1 MAKTHVE
8 DVRNLAL
15 VGHGAVG
22 KTTLADLMLFRSGAV
37 SRAGSVDDGSSV
49 LDFDEEEKHHKYTI
63 SSSLVHFMFGGKAFT
78 VIDTPGYPDFIGQA
92 IGALRAVETAV
103 IVINA
108 AAGIE
113 VNTRK
118 VFALSGE
125 AELGRIIVINKLDQ
139 DNIRFP
145 ELVTSIQETFGKKCL
160 LMNVPNGLGPAFSEV
175 LS

>member
-49 LDFDEEEKHHKYTI
+49 LDFDEEEKQHKYTI
-63 SSSLVHFMFGGKAFT
+63 SSSLVHFLHGGKAFT

-92 IGALRAVETAV
+92 IGAMRAVETAV
-103 IVINA
+103 VLLDPVDEEADHIV
-108 AAGIE
+108 
-113 VNTRK
+113 
-118 VFALSGE
+118 
-125 AELGRIIVINKLDQ
+125 
-139 DNIRFP
+139 
-145 ELVTSIQETFGKKCL
+145 
-160 LMNVPNGLGPAFSEV
+160 
-175 LS
+175 